1 MAQLAQGLRLDLAD
15 ALAGDVEGAP
25 HLLERVLG
33 AVADAEAHLEHQLL
47 ARRQGLQHLA
57 GLVLQVGEDHR
68 LDRRDGVLV
77 LDEVAEMRVL
87 LLADG
92 RLERDRLLGDL
103 HDLPHLRSRQVHA
116 LADLLGGGL
125 AAQLLHQRAAGAGE
139 LVDGLDHVHRDADG
153 ARLVGDG
160 AGDGL
165 PDPPGRVG
173 RELVAAPVLELLDR
187 LHEADVAL
195 LDEVEELQPAVG
207 VLLGDRYHQPEVGDD
222 ELLLGALADALA
234 LADLLDRGSDLGV
247 GGAVALLELAQV
259 GAVLL
264 DAAPVEGLEV
274 LLEAGEL
281 AVDVLQEIDQPVARL
296 HREVNGADVLGDLR
310 HQAVD
315 LALDLQEL
323 LSLGLAA
330 LLALAQLPD
339 VAVVAGDLL
348 EDLQVAADAVR
359 GLGVERLVGVGG
371 DQLAQYPLVALGEL
385 VQPQQLAQDDRV
397 LAQRLVDGPLPLLD
411 ALGDLHLALAVEE
424 RHGAHLPQVHAHG
437 VVGLLVGGET
447 ELGRLVLFL
456 VELGGGRLE
465 VVPVL
470 VALGT
475 VDDVDAEIGEPD
487 VDLIQLVGEGDHLL
501 GQHLVD
507 LVVEE
512 IALLL
517 AQLDELLDGGVLLFD
532 VGQAGN
538 GQ

>member
-274 LLEAGEL
+274 VVDLSLERRLRPLDVLLEAGEL

-487 VDLIQLVGEGDHLL
+487 VDLIQLVGE
-501 GQHLVD
+501 
-507 LVVEE
+507 
-512 IALLL
+512 
-517 AQLDELLDGGVLLFD
+517 
-532 VGQAGN
+532 
-538 GQ
+538 